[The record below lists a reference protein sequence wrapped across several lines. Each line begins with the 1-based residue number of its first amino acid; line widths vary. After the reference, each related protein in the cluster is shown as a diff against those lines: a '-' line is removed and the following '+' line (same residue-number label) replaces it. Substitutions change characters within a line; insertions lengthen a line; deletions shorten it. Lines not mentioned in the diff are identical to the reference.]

1 MSKNDNNKSLIST
14 FCTSHIKISDLQ
26 HNNQGQV
33 LHCTSP
39 PGPPY
44 VHSGKN
50 KFLCNGN
57 SMLNQIQVM
66 NYTQIVLIVLRALK
80 AILSEALKQ
89 DKLKT
94 HFWPPPSK
102 STHLEKYRKK
112 AYKIS
117 YFLFQTDLICSKG
130 PHIPYLKYDGQKFGL
145 FASYGQSLKW
155 CFEHTSKSHALFWS
169 LAFKF
174 QVQRC

>member
-1 MSKNDNNKSLIST
+1 MRPNQCNKIVFFKYGVIAPKLFEMSKNDNNKSLIST

-33 LHCTSP
+33 LHCISP
-39 PGPPY
+39 PRPPPY
-44 VHSGKN
+44 VPSGKN

-66 NYTQIVLIVLRALK
+66 NFTQIVLIVLRALK

-94 HFWPPPSK
+94 HFWPPLQKAPIW
-102 STHLEKYRKK
+102 RNIGKK
-112 AYKIS
+112 LIK
-117 YFLFQTDLICSKG
+117 FLIFYSRLT
-130 PHIPYLKYDGQKFGL
+130 
-145 FASYGQSLKW
+145 
-155 CFEHTSKSHALFWS
+155 
-169 LAFKF
+169 
-174 QVQRC
+174 